1 MSNLR
6 IAHRYALAIFGVAE
20 EMNKLEVVS
29 KDFDFIRQIIKESKD
44 FNLFLKNPII
54 TTEKKK
60 RVFSELLSNRVS
72 EVTLKFII
80 LLSSKNREALLPN
93 IIEQFN
99 QLRDEKLGILNVT
112 ARTAVKF
119 TSAQEL
125 ELVRQLGSATK
136 KKVRVKYILDPS
148 LKGGFSIQ
156 FGDTVWNASVQHQ
169 LEILKIKLTESVR

>member
-1 MSNLR
+1 MSNHR
-6 IAHRYALAIFGVAE
+6 TAHRYALAVFGVAE

-29 KDFDFIRQIIKESKD
+29 KDFVFIGQIIKESQD

-72 EVTLKFII
+72 DVTLKFII
-80 LLSSKNREALLPN
+80 LLSSKNREALLPE
-93 IIEQFN
+93 IIEKFN
-99 QLRDEKLGILNVT
+99 KLRDEKLGILDVT

-125 ELVRQLGSATK
+125 ELVRQLGSTTK

-148 LKGGFSIQ
+148 LKGGFTVQ
-156 FGDTVWNASVQHQ
+156 FEDTVWNASVQHQ
-169 LEILKIKLTESVR
+169 LELLKKRFTESVR